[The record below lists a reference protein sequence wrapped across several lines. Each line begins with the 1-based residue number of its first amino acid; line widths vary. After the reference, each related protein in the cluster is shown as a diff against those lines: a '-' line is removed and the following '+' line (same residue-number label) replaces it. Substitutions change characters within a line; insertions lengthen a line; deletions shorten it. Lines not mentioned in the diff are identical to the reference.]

1 MSSKRI
7 VATVSISKNGDVA
20 TFFKR
25 ICDEVLDIHFLKIPR
40 TVLYDP
46 DNITADDLLRLILHF
61 GIDLSMTI
69 SYVKNETTHHRVA
82 KGVKKKRDSLRKR
95 PVVKIVIEDI

>member
-1 MSSKRI
+1 MSSKLI
-7 VATVSISKNGDVA
+7 TATVSVNKQKDVA
-20 TFFKR
+20 VIFKR
-25 ICDEVLDIHFLKIPR
+25 ICDEALDIHFLKIPR

-46 DNITADDLLRLILHF
+46 DNITACDLLRLILHF

-69 SYVKNETTHHRVA
+69 SYHKNEATHHRVA

>member
-1 MSSKRI
+1 MSTKKI
-7 VATVSISKNGDVA
+7 TATIPVNKEGDVA
-20 TFFKR
+20 VFFKR

-46 DNITADDLLRLILHF
+46 SEITAGDLLRLILHY

-69 SYVKNETTHHRVA
+69 SYYKHEDTHFRIA

-95 PVVKIVIEDI
+95 PVVKVVIEDI